1 MNKRRVK
8 VTSIEQS
15 DKLVELGL
23 DVSTADMSYVMEPFI
38 KDEKL
43 HYLNGYELSI
53 MDYDTSKDI
62 IDKHFNQFKPFADA
76 KPAWT
81 LTALLDAM
89 PGSVFDNQIG
99 SGGLVMYKTMDN
111 KKFRF
116 AYHGIY
122 TTEFYENQIDAAM
135 ELIEWLFENGYLKKN
150 KMA

>member
-1 MNKRRVK
+1 MAK

-15 DKLVELGL
+15 DRLVELGL
-23 DVSTADMSYVMEPFI
+23 DISTADMSYVMEPFI
-38 KDEKL
+38 KDDNI
-43 HYLNGYELSI
+43 HYLN
-53 MDYDTSKDI
+53 DYSLTVLDYKTSKGM
-62 IDKHFNQFKPFADA
+62 IDKYFNQFKPFADA

-81 LTALLDAM
+81 LSALLDAI

-122 TTEFYENQIDAAM
+122 TTAFYEEPIDAVM
-135 ELIEWLFENGYLKKN
+135 ELIEWLFDNGYLKKD
-150 KMA
+150 KQ